1 MRRARRGPVDRR
13 GGLVT
18 PAPIRVAVADD
29 QGVVR
34 AGIVRI
40 LGPAD
45 GFEVVAQC
53 ADGAELLAAT
63 AATPVGLVVM
73 DVRMPAMDGI
83 EATRRLRARP
93 GAPPVLILT
102 TSDDDDVLWGRSRR
116 ARPASCSRTPAQ
128 RI

>member
-1 MRRARRGPVDRR
+1 M
-13 GGLVT
+13 T

-73 DVRMPAMDGI
+73 DVRMLAMDGI
-83 EATRRLRARP
+83 EATRRLRAGP

-102 TSDDDDVLWGRSRR
+102 TSDDDVLWGRSRR